1 MNRRVFLIGLFALVI
16 AVAWAAGAAAQRNAG
31 SVALS
36 PGSSHDI
43 MFDGYCDG
51 LHIEID
57 NEGCINGYQ
66 IGMGDCV
73 EGDILGTLAH
83 RFNRAFLAIN
93 YTCDAT
99 FGCELSGFGCIHTV
113 LRGDRTWTHY
123 CHEVTGMEVIN
134 SGTWSVKPPLRNP
147 MAIRETL
154 PISTQRR

>member
-1 MNRRVFLIGLFALVI
+1 MKRRVFVIGFFVLVLS
-16 AVAWAAGAAAQRNAG
+16 AVWVVAASAQRNAD
-31 SVALS
+31 ARIFS

-51 LHIEID
+51 LHIEIEND
-57 NEGCINGYQ
+57 GCINGYQ

-73 EGDILGTLAH
+73 SGDILGTLAH
-83 RFNRAFLAIN
+83 RFNQAFLALN
-93 YTCDAT
+93 YVCDAS
-99 FGCELSGFGCIHTV
+99 FGCETSGFGCIHTV

-134 SGTWSVKPPLRNP
+134 SGTWSVKPPARNP
-147 MAIRETL
+147 HAIRETL